1 MSDIQI
7 VPALAACNQA
17 MRQHPDV
24 SRFVFQAGRVA
35 QAQKDYALAPQLYEK
50 AAGKNHAAS
59 YLNLGA
65 LCNQGNG
72 APKDFDAAQLVREG
86 RRRQRCRGD
95 ECARL
100 SLRAG

>member
-35 QAQKDYALAPQLYEK
+35 QAQKDYAAR
-50 AAGKNHAAS
+50 AA
-59 YLNLGA
+59 A
-65 LCNQGNG
+65 L
-72 APKDFDAAQLVREG
+72 
-86 RRRQRCRGD
+86 
-95 ECARL
+95 
-100 SLRAG
+100 

>member
-50 AAGKNHAAS
+50 AAGKKHAGELS
-59 YLNLGA
+59 QSRRA
-65 LCNQGNG
+65 LQSGQRR
-72 APKDFDAAQLVREG
+72 AEG
-86 RRRQRCRGD
+86 F
-95 ECARL
+95 
-100 SLRAG
+100 